1 MRPLVLTATL
11 LPLLMACASTTPQ
24 KSEAAGLRPT
34 KIYERKWECVGCS
47 AEEKK
52 VVAYLQD
59 VNINDKNA
67 IATIL
72 GNIRQE
78 SNFIA
83 NICEG
88 GARVPYHDCHRG
100 GYGIIQWTSVNRYN
114 NLGKF
119 AKKYFCDPSE
129 FNCQLRYMVNE
140 SVFQRQLPYFQGGGQ
155 SISYYMKPAYRWLG
169 WGIKGNR
176 EMYAYEY
183 LNKLKMFG

>member
-119 AKKYFCDPSE
+119 AKKYFCDPS
-129 FNCQLRYMVNE
+129 NSTANSVTWLTRVSSSVNSLTSKVE
-140 SVFQRQLPYFQGGGQ
+140 DNQSVT
-155 SISYYMKPAYRWLG
+155 I
-169 WGIKGNR
+169 
-176 EMYAYEY
+176 
-183 LNKLKMFG
+183 